1 MTRTTSLAYRFFT
14 RLLTG
19 LVPLALFCF
28 AYFEKGTS
36 GNNGNSLNFGLFIP
50 AGLFFGWLI
59 FLLIQALYFFFK
71 TRVKHGLMNIY
82 AGLLLISLYILILY
96 IKQTL

>member
-19 LVPLALFCF
+19 MVPLAFFCF

-36 GNNGNSLNFGLFIP
+36 GNNGVSLNLGLFVP
-50 AGLFFGWLI
+50 VGLFFGWLI
-59 FLLIQALYFFFK
+59 FLLIEAVYFFFK
-71 TRVKHGLMNIY
+71 VNVQRGLINIY
-82 AGLLLISLYILILY
+82 AGLILVSLYIFILY
-96 IKQTL
+96 IA